1 MWQGGGV
8 VDGEA
13 VGGPDVGELVKFL
26 AAVVTVHL
34 EGAAAPVAVMTWG
47 GPAAGNGQG
56 FVVVVVVVVAD
67 VAAEHDL
74 LRACVFSGHS
84 SPHLVTAPPQLAVAA
99 AADDDDGRIPA
110 PAALHTARSV
120 AGAAAVARSVAA
132 AAAAAAVAV
141 AVAVAVPLLCVGP
154 RHHTRCLCPLVV
166 LAVLVDHYL
175 WQL

>member
-1 MWQGGGV
+1 
-8 VDGEA
+8 
-13 VGGPDVGELVKFL
+13 
-26 AAVVTVHL
+26 
-34 EGAAAPVAVMTWG
+34 
-47 GPAAGNGQG
+47 
-56 FVVVVVVVVAD
+56 
-67 VAAEHDL
+67 
-74 LRACVFSGHS
+74 
-84 SPHLVTAPPQLAVAA
+84 
-99 AADDDDGRIPA
+99 
-110 PAALHTARSV
+110 V